1 MKRALLINKWV
12 PPDTPPTARLLS
24 DVAERLRDEGW
35 DVDYVGNR
43 EGYRNQPK
51 GFLRRLASE
60 LGFLLQVFVQGFS
73 RKKRAD
79 CILTLTSPAGLIF
92 PAAVVSKLTG
102 TRLLHW
108 CMDLYPDIA
117 SALGAVGEK
126 SLISRI
132 VDGLMTWGYRQ
143 CDVVVALDQDMAD
156 RFRDKGIKAEIQS
169 PWPPDYAQVEEP
181 TTTEITE
188 PSWLYS
194 GNLGKAHEWETL
206 LQAQAIL
213 EEKGSPLQLVFQ
225 GGGTER
231 ELARAAA
238 EELGLKQCLW
248 KDFAEESEL
257 ITQFHSA
264 EALVVTQKPQ
274 TRGMLYPSK
283 LSAFSLTDTPIL
295 WVGATDGGIAEELQ
309 QRGNSL
315 VAAPREASRIADFL
329 LQLDSGRRGPMGSRL
344 IAFHEALKQSRRE
357 GLDRWGKWFEGP
369 S

>member
-1 MKRALLINKWV
+1 MKRVLFINKWV

-43 EGYRNQPK
+43 DGYRNQPK
-51 GFLRRLASE
+51 GFAGRLLSE
-60 LGFLLQVFVQGFS
+60 LSFLCQVFLQGFS
-73 RKKRAD
+73 RRKRAD

-92 PAAVVSKLTG
+92 PAAVVAKLTR

-143 CDVVVALDQDMAD
+143 CDIVVALDEDMAN
-156 RFRDKGIKAEIQS
+156 RFREKGINAEIQS
-169 PWPPDYAQVEEP
+169 PWPPAYAIP
-181 TTTEITE
+181 ADPKA
-188 PSWLYS
+188 PSDADSYWLYS

-231 ELARAAA
+231 DFARIRAD
-238 EELGLKQCLW
+238 ELGLKHCLW
-248 KDFAEESEL
+248 KGFAEEEEL
-257 ITQFHSA
+257 MIQIHLAS
-264 EALVVTQKPQ
+264 ALVVTQKTE

-283 LSAFSLTDTPIL
+283 LSAFSLTDTPIV
-295 WVGATDGGIAEELQ
+295 WVGATDGGIAKELEE
-309 QRGNSL
+309 RKNSL
-315 VAAPREASRIADFL
+315 VVSSGESEVIADFL
-329 LQLDSGRRGPMGSRL
+329 LQLAPIRHDEISDRL
-344 IAFHEALKQSRRE
+344 QAFEE
-357 GLDRWGKWFEGP
+357 GLHQCRNKGLDLWMKWFEGYE
-369 S
+369 